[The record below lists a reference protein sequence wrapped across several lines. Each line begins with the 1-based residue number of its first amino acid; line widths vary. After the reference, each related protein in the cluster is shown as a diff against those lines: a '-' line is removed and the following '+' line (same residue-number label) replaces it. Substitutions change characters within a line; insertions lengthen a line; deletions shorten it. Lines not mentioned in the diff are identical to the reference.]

1 MNMKK
6 ILPVAL
12 LFAIVLT
19 AVSCGGKSGGDN
31 TTKPATDVTVT
42 DSSPD
47 TDVSDSEEATGT
59 GAETTAPAGDSP
71 AVDTVPFETY
81 VGWWTRP
88 QSYYSEGRSYFDTFR
103 VNADGTYTKINKYG
117 AEVYTKPCRVEG
129 TTIVFE
135 ADGALLTYYF
145 DGTRL
150 NGADGKVE
158 FVAGSEVA
166 PFDMN
171 SVFGKWYRFGDRSGD
186 SYTLSADGY
195 TFTHEGKTI
204 EGTWSITEGIVTHK
218 DGTVEDDM
226 IFNFNDDVD
235 GNGQREF
242 YSLTENGKV
251 LYDSKYGNAY
261 IHESV
266 LATDEGRELARL
278 FTLVCYTWEGENYDL
293 SFDYYDSTFTLTEYV
308 KEEDGVKEKTAV
320 AGRWSLD
327 GAELMFEFESPEL
340 SDEITPFEGD
350 AFYVATYKETFERS
364 RF

>member
-1 MNMKK
+1 M
-6 ILPVAL
+6 
-12 LFAIVLT
+12 F
-19 AVSCGGKSGGDN
+19 D
-31 TTKPATDVTVT
+31 
-42 DSSPD
+42 
-47 TDVSDSEEATGT
+47 
-59 GAETTAPAGDSP
+59 
-71 AVDTVPFETY
+71 ETY
-81 VGWWTRP
+81 CLEAFERLLKADSTTGQYEEV
-88 QSYYSEGRSYFDTFR
+88 QSLVCAMLDELGCPYTVLHKGGVIADLGGEGDTLAVTAHLDDIGLMVRR